1 MSTNQEW
8 NIRARSDACKGCTR
22 AFADLEP
29 IFSRL
34 SFEQGDYVRSD
45 YCDACWKQPQVRDG
59 APSTWKSVFKLPP
72 PPPPDPLKKE
82 TAESLLRELMASNDA
97 TRGNAIFILAV
108 MLERRRVLVE
118 RDVQVRE
125 DGVRVHVY
133 EHRGTGESFTVPDP
147 GLKLTDLE
155 HVQRE
160 VLELLGSRPTA
171 TPQAAPQAPAAD
183 AAPAQG

>member
-8 NIRARSDACKGCTR
+8 NIRARSDVCKGCNR
-22 AFADLEP
+22 GFVDLETF
-29 IFSRL
+29 FSQL
-34 SFEQGDYVRSD
+34 SFEQGEYVRGD
-45 YCDACWKQPQVRDG
+45 YCGTCWEKPQSKAG
-59 APSTWKSVFKLPP
+59 AQSTWKSVFKLPP
-72 PPPPDPLKKE
+72 PPAPEPLKKE
-82 TAESLLRELMASNDA
+82 TAESLLRELMATNDPS
-97 TRGNAIFILAV
+97 RGNAIFILAV

-125 DGVRVHVY
+125 DGARIHVY

-160 VLELLGSRPTA
+160 VLELLGNQPA
-171 TPQAAPQAPAAD
+171 AAAPQAIPQAPAAD
-183 AAPAQG
+183 SAPA